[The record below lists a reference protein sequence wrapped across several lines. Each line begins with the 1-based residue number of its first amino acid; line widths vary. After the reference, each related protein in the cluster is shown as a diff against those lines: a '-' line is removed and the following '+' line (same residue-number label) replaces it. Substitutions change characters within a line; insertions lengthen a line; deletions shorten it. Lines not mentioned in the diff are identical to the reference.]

1 MSQQGLYSPQF
12 ERDACGI
19 GFVAN
24 IKGNKNHQ
32 TVSDALTILENME
45 HRGACGSE
53 PNSGDGAGL
62 TLQIPHE
69 FFFDECLRLGV
80 HLPPLGQY
88 GVGVVFFPQDD
99 RLREESRAVFTR
111 CAEKLGLE
119 ILTWRPVPVHRTDI
133 GLTALSVEPVMEQV
147 FVSVAHLEGVPHLNA
162 ADFERKLFVLRNYA
176 SHLIHSTVRQDAIG
190 FYVASL
196 SHRTVVY
203 KGQLT
208 SLQVRGYF
216 PDLSNKRLVSAFGL
230 VHSRFATN
238 TFPSWKLAQP
248 FRYIAHNGEINTL
261 QGNLNWL
268 KTSEKVFKSPFFT
281 KEEMDMLLPVVTEGQ
296 SDSACLDNMIEL
308 LTMSGRSLPQ
318 VMMMLIPEAW
328 DGHPDMDPVK
338 RAFYEFHAS
347 FMEPWD
353 GPASISFT
361 DGNIIGATLDR
372 NGLRPSRWCVTH
384 DDRVIMASETGVLPL
399 DPKLV
404 KEKGR
409 LQPGKMFVV
418 DLVQGRVLPDEE
430 VKQQICSQQPYGD
443 WLNRHKIRLEDLPEP
458 RVTFSHL
465 EAGQVFKYQK
475 AFGYST
481 EDLETIIRPMALE
494 GKEPIG
500 SMGTDVPLAVLSD
513 QPQHLSS
520 YFKQLFAQVTNPP
533 IDPIRERMV
542 MSLATF
548 VGNIGNILVENE
560 QTCHTVALQHPI
572 LTNHELEKIR
582 SIDTGIFQ
590 AKTLQMYFR
599 ADGQPG
605 SLKKALDRICR
616 YAYDAVE
623 DGFEVLVLSDRAID
637 SEHAAIPSLLFTAA
651 VHHHLIRKGVRGN
664 VGIVVEAGDVWE
676 VHHFATLLGFG
687 ATAINPYLALSS
699 IRAIQDV
706 GRWTLDIGHWTRDI
720 GRETLDNGHGTSK
733 IQRPQSNVQR
743 PMSPVHLEKN
753 YVKAVNDGLLKVFSK
768 MGISTLQSY
777 MGAQIFEIIGLNRE
791 VVGQYFSGATS
802 RIEGMGLDEIARET
816 LAKHFSAFHVPRN
829 GIPGSTSG
837 GRPEYH
843 SGVQPVRLPVGGIY
857 QWKRQGEFHLFNPQS
872 IHLLQYATRMG
883 DYATF
888 KKYSKVVNDQSER
901 AATLR
906 SLFSFKQL
914 RPSIPL
920 SEVEA
925 AENIY
930 RRFASGAMSFGS
942 ISWEAH
948 TTLAIAM
955 NRLGGKS
962 NTGEGGEDE
971 RRYTPLDNGDS
982 QRSSIKQVASGRF
995 GVTSLYLTEADE
1007 LQIKM
1012 AQGAKPGEGGQLPGH
1027 KVDDWIGKVRHS
1039 TPGVGLISPPP
1050 HHDIY
1055 SIEDLAQLIFDLK
1068 NANRAARINV
1078 KLVSKAGVG
1087 TIAAGVAKAKA
1098 DVILISGHDGGTGA
1112 SPISS
1117 IKHAGLPWE
1126 LGLAEAQQT
1135 LVRNGLRSRVVLQ
1148 ADGQMKTGR
1157 DIAIAT
1163 LLGAEEWGVATAA
1176 LVVEGCIL
1184 MRKCHLNTCPVGIA
1198 TQDPE
1203 LRKRFTGDAEHVVNF
1218 FKYLTEELR
1227 EIMAELGFR
1236 TVEEMVGQVEFL
1248 DTRYQL
1254 PITSSQVSVASSQ
1267 AAGNDNQLKT
1277 KWKFKN
1283 LDLSPILFKESPPA
1297 SDGLTSSQ
1305 PITNPTLFCS
1315 ETQDHGLADILDW
1328 KLLEAARPAIETGQP
1343 VRADFDLKNT
1353 DRATGTLLSNEI
1365 TKQYRAEG
1373 LPPDT
1378 LHFKFTGT
1386 AGQSFGAFAV
1396 RGLTLEIEGDA
1407 NDYFGKG
1414 LSGAK
1419 LVIYPSREAGFV
1431 PEANSIIGN
1440 VAFYGA
1446 TSGEAY
1452 IRGKAGER
1460 FCVRNS
1466 GANVVV
1472 EGIGDHGC
1480 EYMTGGR
1487 VVVLGDTGRNFG
1499 AGMSGG
1505 IAYVWD
1511 VRGTFAQQCNPEMID
1526 LDPLDDHDEAE
1537 LRGLLEQHFQLTR
1550 STVAGFVLADFDNQ
1564 AGSFVKV
1571 FPKDYKKATLKK
1583 GVMSYEV

>member
-1 MSQQGLYSPQF
+1 MSQLGLYNPLF
-12 ERDACGI
+12 EHDACGI

-53 PNSGDGAGL
+53 PNTGDGAGIL
-62 TLQIPHE
+62 IQTPHE

-80 HLPPLGQY
+80 HLPSLGHY
-88 GVGVVFFPQDD
+88 GVGVMFFPKDI
-99 RLREESRAVFTR
+99 RLREECRDIFSR
-111 CAEKLGLE
+111 CAEKLGLD
-119 ILTWRPVPVHRTDI
+119 ILCWRKVPVNIEGI
-133 GLTALSVEPVMEQV
+133 GATALSVEPEMEQV
-147 FVSVAHLEGVPHLNA
+147 FIARPSHIVQPD
-162 ADFERKLFVLRNYA
+162 DFERKLFVLRNYA
-176 SHLIHSTVRQDAIG
+176 GNLIQSTVRQDAIG
-190 FYVASL
+190 FYIASL
-196 SHRTVVY
+196 SCRTVVY

-216 PDLSNKRLVSAFGL
+216 PDLGNKRLVSAFGL

-268 KTSEKVFKSPFFT
+268 KTSEKGFVSPYFS
-281 KEEMDMLLPVVTEGQ
+281 KEEMDMLLPVVTNGQ

-308 LTMSGRSLPQ
+308 LTLSGRSLSH

-328 DGHPDMDPVK
+328 DGNPDMEAEK
-338 RAFYEFHAS
+338 KAFYEFHAS

-361 DGNIIGATLDR
+361 NGNIIGATLDR
-372 NGLRPSRWCVTH
+372 NGLRPSRYCVTH
-384 DDRVIMASETGVLPL
+384 DDRVIMASETGVLPIEPEL
-399 DPKLV
+399 I

-409 LQPGKMFVV
+409 LQPGKMFIV
-418 DLVQGRVLPDEE
+418 DLEQGRIISDDEL
-430 VKQQICSQQPYGD
+430 KRDICSQKPYSE
-443 WLNRHKIRLEDLPEP
+443 WLNKYKIRLEELPEP
-458 RVTFSHL
+458 RVTFTHL
-465 EAGQVFKYQK
+465 ESSQVFKYQK

-481 EDLETIIRPMALE
+481 EDLDVIIGPMALE

-500 SMGTDVPLAVLSD
+500 SMGSDVPLAVLSD
-513 QPQHLSS
+513 RPQHLSS

-548 VGNIGNILVENE
+548 VGNIGNILIENE
-560 QTCHTVALQHPI
+560 TTCHTVALQHPI
-572 LTNHELEKIR
+572 LTNHELEKLR

-616 YAYDAVE
+616 YAFDAVE
-623 DGFEVLVLSDRAID
+623 DGFEVLVLTDRAID

-651 VHHHLIRKGVRGN
+651 VHHHLIRKGCRGN

-676 VHHFATLLGFG
+676 VHHFAALLGFG

-699 IRAIQDV
+699 IRDMEES
-706 GRWTLDIGHWTRDI
+706 GRL
-720 GRETLDNGHGTSK
+720 ETGPAAKN
-733 IQRPQSNVQR
+733 
-743 PMSPVHLEKN
+743 LEKN
-753 YVKAVNDGLLKVFSK
+753 YIKAVNEGLLKVFSK

-777 MGAQIFEIIGLNRE
+777 MGAQIFEIIGLSKS
-791 VVGQYFSGATS
+791 VVDLYFTGAVS
-802 RIEGMGLDEIARET
+802 RIEGMGLDDIARET
-816 LAKHFSAFHVPRN
+816 LAKHFLAFPQN
-829 GIPGSTSG
+829 GRRTSFYNNHLPLG
-837 GRPEYH
+837 NSH
-843 SGVQPVRLPVGGIY
+843 SRLPVGGIY

-883 DYATF
+883 DYSVF
-888 KKYSKVVNDQSER
+888 KKYSKTVNSQSER

-906 SLFSFKQL
+906 SLFTFKQI
-914 RPSIPL
+914 RPSI
-920 SEVEA
+920 SIEEVEPA
-925 AENIY
+925 ANIY
-930 RRFASGAMSFGS
+930 RRFATGAMSFGS

-971 RRYTPLDNGDS
+971 RRYEPAAYWLSVDDSPATVNGSEQSADNHGQAANNHQPLTRNLRPGDS
-982 QRSSIKQVASGRF
+982 MRSAIKQVASGRF

-1027 KVDDWIGKVRHS
+1027 KVDEWIGKVRHS

-1068 NANRAARINV
+1068 NANRRARINV

-1126 LGLAEAQQT
+1126 LGLAETHQT
-1135 LVRNGLRSRVVLQ
+1135 LVRNKLRSRVVVQ

-1157 DIAIAT
+1157 DIAVAA

-1184 MRKCHLNTCPVGIA
+1184 MRKCHLNTCPVGVA

-1218 FKYLTEELR
+1218 FKFLTEELR

-1236 TVEEMVGQVEFL
+1236 TVDEMIGQVDCLTTAQDGPASVEGG
-1248 DTRYQL
+1248 R
-1254 PITSSQVSVASSQ
+1254 SQPD
-1267 AAGNDNQLKT
+1267 GKN
-1277 KWKFKN
+1277 WKFKN
-1283 LDLSPILFKESPPA
+1283 LDLTPILHKEQEWDRND
-1297 SDGLTSSQ
+1297 SDTTAQ
-1305 PITNPTLFCS
+1305 TFYCS
-1315 ETQDHGLADILDW
+1315 EKQDHGLAGILDW
-1328 KLLEAARPAIETGQP
+1328 TLLETARKAIETGEP
-1343 VRADFDLKNT
+1343 VRAAFAIKNT
-1353 DRATGTLLSNEI
+1353 DRATGALLSNEI
-1365 TKQYRAEG
+1365 TRQYRTEG

-1378 LHFKFTGT
+1378 VHFNFTGT
-1386 AGQSFGAFAV
+1386 AGQSFGAFST
-1396 RGLTLEIEGDA
+1396 RGLTLELEGDA

-1414 LSGAK
+1414 LSGAQ
-1419 LVIYPSREAGFV
+1419 LIIYPSQKAGFV
-1431 PEANSIIGN
+1431 PEENSIIGN

-1472 EGIGDHGC
+1472 EGVGDHGC

-1487 VVVLGDTGRNFG
+1487 VVILGDTGRNFG

-1511 VRGTFAQQCNPEMID
+1511 VRNAFAGRCNPEMID
-1526 LDPLDDHDEAE
+1526 LDPLDSADMQE
-1537 LRGLLEQHFQLTR
+1537 LREMLERHVLLTG
-1550 STVAGFVLADFDNQ
+1550 SSVARFILDDFDNQ
-1564 AGSFVKV
+1564 LDNFVKV
-1571 FPKDYKKATLKK
+1571 FPKDYKKALTSKK
-1583 GVMSYEV
+1583 KQSEQVQA